1 MFVFFSNKL
10 GCFGSILASVAA
22 TVVLLIILSLINSH

>member
-10 GCFGSILASVAA
+10 GCAGSILVSIAGTA
-22 TVVLLIILSLINSH
+22 LLIMLMRSCA